1 MNQEKYTLQFFDANL
16 DSMGFY
22 SEDDMGL
29 VCFVS
34 LLNNAKVLSYKDAMN
49 YAELLIQHGCTRY
62 KEISKINVCELVII
76 RAENKI
82 TYDREN
88 LKQQIIDRKRME
100 IEQEIKKLNEEL
112 KKLSE

>member
-16 DSMGFY
+16 NSMGFY

-34 LLNNAKVLSYKDAMN
+34 LLNDAKELSYKDAVN
-49 YAELLIQHGCTRY
+49 YAELLLQHGYTRY
-62 KEISKINVCELVII
+62 KEISTINVCELVI
-76 RAENKI
+76 RAEKKI

-100 IEQEIKKLNEEL
+100 IEHEIQKLNEEL
-112 KKLSE
+112 KKLSA

>member
-34 LLNNAKVLSYKDAMN
+34 LLNNAKALSYKDAMN
-49 YAELLIQHGCTRY
+49 YAELLIQHGSTRY
-62 KEISKINVCELVII
+62 KEISKINVCELVI
-76 RAENKI
+76 RAEKKI